1 MNEMLKDRGL
11 HKVIDSKVYVI
22 GIKGPLENR
31 WQEKVGQFAAALLN
45 GG

>member
-11 HKVIDSKVYVI
+11 QKAIESKVYVI

-31 WQEKVGQFAAALLN
+31 WQEKVEQFAAAILN